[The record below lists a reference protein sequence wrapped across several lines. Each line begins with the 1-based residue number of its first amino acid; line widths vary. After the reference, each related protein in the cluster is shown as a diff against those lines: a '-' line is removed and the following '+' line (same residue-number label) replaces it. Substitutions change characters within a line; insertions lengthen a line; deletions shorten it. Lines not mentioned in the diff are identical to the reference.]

1 MNRENPFTLTF
12 GKEPNKL
19 ISRHEDVDTIIGT
32 FTAQNVVSQT
42 FLIEGIRGSGK
53 TVLMTAVAKALE
65 KEKDWVVINLN
76 PTMDLLSNLAL
87 RLGRAVHPKA
97 EVLNKGFNVSAAGF
111 GIGLNGEETS
121 ADNVGE
127 IDKAFKALIKKKKRV
142 LITIDEVI
150 HDDNMRVFASQFQIF
165 VRQDYP
171 IFLIM
176 TGLYENIHLIQND
189 PSLTFLLRS
198 PKIETGPLSVLQIT
212 RQYRDIFGLDDS
224 EANILAG
231 LTKGYAF
238 AFQALGVSYWDNRDK
253 GMKKVLEEFDELL
266 DDFVYKK
273 VWASLTSKE
282 RDIILS
288 ISEEKVKTG
297 EVCKQASIDNST
309 LSRYREKMIR
319 KGIVW
324 SPEYGYLAITLPRF
338 YEIVKNY

>member
-1 MNRENPFTLTF
+1 MNIENPFTITF

-19 ISRHEDVDTIIGT
+19 ISRHEDMDTITGT
-32 FTAQNVVSQT
+32 FTAQNAVSQT

-65 KEKDWVVINLN
+65 KEKDWIIINLN

-87 RLGRAVHPKA
+87 RLKGALHPKA
-97 EVLNKGFNVSAAGF
+97 EVLNKGFNISAAGF
-111 GIGLNGEETS
+111 GIGLNGEDSNT
-121 ADNVGE
+121 DHVGE

-150 HDDNMRVFASQFQIF
+150 HDDNMKIFASQFQIF

-176 TGLYENIHLIQND
+176 TGLYENIHMIQND

-224 EANILAG
+224 EANVLAG

-273 VWASLTSKE
+273 VWSSLTAKE

-288 ISEEKVKTG
+288 ISEKKVKTG
-297 EVCKQASIDNST
+297 EVCKRASIDSST
-309 LSRYREKMIR
+309 LSRYREKMIK
-319 KGIVW
+319 KGILE

-338 YEIVKNY
+338 FEIVKNY